1 LYLEGYKIPGFNI
14 NLLPTTTKQVKRYIR
29 GSIMRRNIYYIIVF
43 FVLMLLNSNSSTAQ
57 YSRYGPYDTIMV
69 PAYVWENDTIPA
81 RSGETVY
88 LAIPRNKMSAYREWN
103 RLKNAVYV
111 TYPYALVAGQVF
123 NDINLQLKNITDPG
137 DRKLYI
143 KSREKELKEKFA
155 DKLTNLSVYQGKVLM
170 KLIYRETGNNCY
182 EIIKEM
188 KGGFNATFWQT
199 VAILFGSNLKQDY
212 DATGEDARIEAILQ
226 EWLYAGRRG

>member
-1 LYLEGYKIPGFNI
+1 MHRRFKYAFIILF
-14 NLLPTTTKQVKRYIR
+14 LLIFK
-29 GSIMRRNIYYIIVF
+29 
-43 FVLMLLNSNSSTAQ
+43 SSSSVAQ
-57 YSRYGPYDTIMV
+57 YSRYGPYDTILV
-69 PAYVWENDTIPA
+69 PAYVYDNDTVPA
-81 RSGETVY
+81 RTGETVF
-88 LAIPRNKMSAYREWN
+88 LNVPRNRMNAFREWN

-111 TYPYALVAGQVF
+111 TYPYAIVAGQVF
-123 NDINLQLKNITDPG
+123 NDINLQLAHITNER

-155 DKLTNLSVYQGKVLM
+155 DKLTDLSVYQGKVLM

-188 KGGFNATFWQT
+188 KGGFSAGFWQT

-212 DATGEDARIEAILQ
+212 DATGEDAKIEAILQ
-226 EWLYAGRRG
+226 EWLGNRYGG